1 MPNQY
6 RKGTGEI
13 TLRVPESL
21 RDEIKR
27 QAEARRTSVNRFIR
41 GAVDESLATARM
53 RQRVQTPLK
62 GSPRRR
68 PRDPAALFALAY
80 STRQRV
86 LRQEFLR
93 RCGARRWE
101 LL

>member
-6 RKGTGEI
+6 RKGTVEI

-27 QAEARRTSVNRFIR
+27 QAEARATSVNRFIR
-41 GAVDESLATARM
+41 DAVDESLAARL
-53 RQRVQTPLK
+53 RQRVQNPLK

-93 RCGARRWE
+93 RRGPRRWE